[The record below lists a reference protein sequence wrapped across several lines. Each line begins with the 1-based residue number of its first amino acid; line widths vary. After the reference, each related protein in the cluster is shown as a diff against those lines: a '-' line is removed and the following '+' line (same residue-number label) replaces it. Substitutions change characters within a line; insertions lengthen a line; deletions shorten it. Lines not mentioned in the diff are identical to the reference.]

1 MPRHRRSALHD
12 EQARRNHWTPPR
24 DAGYRGLMAAHDDS
38 RAGDLGHLEGLV
50 LDGMD
55 LVVAQLDR
63 ALESLVYQDVELAGM
78 VVTDDQRID
87 DRFLEVHQGT
97 IALLGRGVP
106 DPESLRLCAALLH
119 VVRCVERMGDQCAN
133 IAKLV
138 PLSGHEPP
146 KDKETLDVVQRM
158 GLRARAQVLQTRD
171 AVRMRNLD
179 LARDLVRQDAEV
191 NRLNRVVFQRALDI
205 GDELE
210 MREWGMFMIL
220 VARCLERIGDN
231 TVDIAEQIE
240 FVITGIFRAMD
251 ESEIVSSEPDALT

>member
-1 MPRHRRSALHD
+1 VMGPSH
-12 EQARRNHWTPPR
+12 
-24 DAGYRGLMAAHDDS
+24 DAGT
-38 RAGDLGHLEGLV
+38 GDAPRLEGLV

-63 ALESLVYQDVELAGM
+63 ALESLSYQDVELAGM
-78 VVTDDQRID
+78 VVVADARID
-87 DRFLEVHQGT
+87 DRFLEVHQGI
-97 IALLGRGVP
+97 IAELGRRVP
-106 DPESLRLCAALLH
+106 PPETLRLLAALLH

-158 GLRARAQVLQTRD
+158 GLRARAQILQARD
-171 AVRMRNLD
+171 AVRLRNLE
-179 LARDLVRQDAEV
+179 LARDLVRQDEEV
-191 NRLNRVVFQRALDI
+191 NRLNRVIFQRALDI
-205 GDELE
+205 GDEHE
-210 MREWGMFMIL
+210 VREWGMFMIL

-240 FVITGIFRAMD
+240 FVITGVFREMD
-251 ESEIVSSEPDALT
+251 AVELHPADADRGD

>member
-1 MPRHRRSALHD
+1 MEHGD
-12 EQARRNHWTPPR
+12 
-24 DAGYRGLMAAHDDS
+24 DAFAA
-38 RAGDLGHLEGLV
+38 DLEKLEELV

-63 ALESLVYQDVELAGM
+63 AQESLSYQDVELAGM
-78 VVTDDQRID
+78 VVTDDRRID
-87 DRFLEVHQGT
+87 DRFLEVHQG
-97 IALLGRGVP
+97 ILALLARRAP
-106 DPESLRLCAALLH
+106 DPESLRLLASLLH

-146 KDKETLDVVQRM
+146 KDKPTLDVIERM
-158 GLRARAQVLQTRD
+158 GLLVRAQVTQTRD
-171 AVRMRNLD
+171 AIRLRNLD
-179 LARDLVRQDAEV
+179 LARDLARQDEEV
-191 NRLNRVVFQRALDI
+191 NRLNRVIFQRALDI
-205 GDELE
+205 GDELD

-240 FVITGIFRAMD
+240 FVITGVFREMGG
-251 ESEIVSSEPDALT
+251 VDALGPETPPRD

>member
-1 MPRHRRSALHD
+1 MTA
-12 EQARRNHWTPPR
+12 EG
-24 DAGYRGLMAAHDDS
+24 DASGSDVDR
-38 RAGDLGHLEGLV
+38 LEGLV

-55 LVVAQLDR
+55 LVIAQLDR
-63 ALESLVYQDVELAGM
+63 ALEALSYQDVELAGM
-78 VVTDDQRID
+78 VVLDDRRID
-87 DRFLEVHQGT
+87 DRFLEVHQG
-97 IALLGRGVP
+97 IIGQLGLRVP
-106 DPESLRLCAALLH
+106 EPESLRLLAALLH

-158 GLRARAQVLQTRD
+158 GLCARAQVLQARD

-179 LARDLVRQDAEV
+179 LARDLARQDEEV
-191 NRLNRVVFQRALDI
+191 NRLNRVIFQRALDI

-240 FVITGIFRAMD
+240 FVITGVFREM
-251 ESEIVSSEPDALT
+251 EQSGQPEIAAPDPGPRN